1 MRGKIKEVPGK
12 VTTSKFKDGRTIVT
26 RLTTVAEQGDRSFD
40 LEFWQEQTSEQRAN
54 AVWEMVVWDWEM
66 KGKNPDELRLQR
78 SVEHI
83 QRNGS

>member
-1 MRGKIKEVPGK
+1 VQGK
-12 VTTSKFKDGRTIVT
+12 TTASVFKDGRKIVT
-26 RLTTVAEQGDRSFD
+26 RRSTIEEQGDRSFD
-40 LEFWQEQTSEQRAN
+40 IEFWQQQTSEQRAN